1 MMPVTCFDKGC
12 PRSGNFKI
20 MFSVGFAYEA
30 SPGDENDTYW
40 ENGNDRRRCTRVKRE
55 AAWLDDGSLIRRVT
69 THSSVL
75 NFGAAQALRAIV
87 W

>member
-40 ENGNDRRRCTRVKRE
+40 ESGNDRRRCTRVKRE
-55 AAWLDDGSLIRRVT
+55 AACLLASRSKYSTEAMYKW
-69 THSSVL
+69 
-75 NFGAAQALRAIV
+75 
-87 W
+87 